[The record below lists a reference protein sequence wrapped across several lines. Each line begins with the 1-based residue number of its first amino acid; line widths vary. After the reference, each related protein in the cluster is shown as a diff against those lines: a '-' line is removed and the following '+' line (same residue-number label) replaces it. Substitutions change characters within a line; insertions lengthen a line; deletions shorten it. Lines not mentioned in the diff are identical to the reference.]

1 MKKMYYY
8 IYYIPNKNMPY
19 LTHPLK
25 KLQVLWSLWVKQ
37 NQMKKIL
44 KLYNIYLLS
53 NADKGVPSDLTL
65 VTYCYTNR
73 QECKTIL
80 KRMFS
85 KGFLTQLNY
94 YFFKVDL

>member
-37 NQMKKIL
+37 NQMKKML
-44 KLYNIYLLS
+44 KLYNIYFII
-53 NADKGVPSDLTL
+53 KH
-65 VTYCYTNR
+65 R
-73 QECKTIL
+73 
-80 KRMFS
+80 
-85 KGFLTQLNY
+85 
-94 YFFKVDL
+94 

>member
-25 KLQVLWSLWVKQ
+25 KPQVLWSLWVKQ

-44 KLYNIYLLS
+44 NFIIFILLS
-53 NADKGVPSDLTL
+53 NTDKGVPSDLTPSS
-65 VTYCYTNR
+65 N
-73 QECKTIL
+73 
-80 KRMFS
+80 F
-85 KGFLTQLNY
+85 
-94 YFFKVDL
+94 

>member
-44 KLYNIYLLS
+44 KFYKFIIFILLS
-53 NADKGVPSDLTL
+53 NTVKGAPSDLTPSSNF
-65 VTYCYTNR
+65 Y
-73 QECKTIL
+73 IL
-80 KRMFS
+80 LYK
-85 KGFLTQLNY
+85 
-94 YFFKVDL
+94 

>member
-25 KLQVLWSLWVKQ
+25 KPQVLWSLWVKQ

-44 KLYNIYLLS
+44 KLYNIYFII
-53 NADKGVPSDLTL
+53 KH
-65 VTYCYTNR
+65 R
-73 QECKTIL
+73 
-80 KRMFS
+80 
-85 KGFLTQLNY
+85 
-94 YFFKVDL
+94 

>member
-44 KLYNIYLLS
+44 KFYNILLS
-53 NADKGVPSDLTL
+53 NTDKSVPSDLTPSS
-65 VTYCYTNR
+65 N
-73 QECKTIL
+73 
-80 KRMFS
+80 
-85 KGFLTQLNY
+85 
-94 YFFKVDL
+94 FKLHTVIQIDKNAKQF

>member
-19 LTHPLK
+19 LRHPLK

-44 KLYNIYLLS
+44 KLYNIYFII
-53 NADKGVPSDLTL
+53 NTDKGVPSDLTPSS
-65 VTYCYTNR
+65 N
-73 QECKTIL
+73 
-80 KRMFS
+80 F
-85 KGFLTQLNY
+85 
-94 YFFKVDL
+94 